1 MSGRVYLG
9 LGSNLGDRERML
21 RRAIGLMPLA
31 GVRVLR
37 ESAVYE
43 SEPMYLAAQPRF
55 LNMVLEAETSIAPES
70 LLRRL
75 RGIED
80 QLGRKRVVANGP
92 RHIDIDVLIYGDLTI
107 ETPELKVPHPRM
119 AERRF
124 VLEPLAELAAE
135 WRHPVTGQ
143 SVREMLAGLPP
154 GGVARLVS
162 G

>member
-1 MSGRVYLG
+1 
-9 LGSNLGDRERML
+9 
-21 RRAIGLMPLA
+21 
-31 GVRVLR
+31 
-37 ESAVYE
+37 
-43 SEPMYLAAQPRF
+43 
-55 LNMVLEAETSIAPES
+55 MVLEAETSIAPES